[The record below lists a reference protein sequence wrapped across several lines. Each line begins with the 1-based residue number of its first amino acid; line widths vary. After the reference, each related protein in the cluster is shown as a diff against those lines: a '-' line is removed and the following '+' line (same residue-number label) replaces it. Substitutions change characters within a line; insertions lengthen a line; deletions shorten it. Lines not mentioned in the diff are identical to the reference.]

1 MRRGGAPLF
10 RGASCL
16 LSLLL
21 FTHSNGLARADGE
34 RRPRPVSV
42 WFRPFRDSLG
52 PPLGCGKERVQV
64 RECRDALR
72 AILLAALGS
81 ADLADCGALTGPV

>member
-1 MRRGGAPLF
+1 MEESEERRGYSVQERFQPALPL
-10 RGASCL
+10 CL
-16 LSLLL
+16 
-21 FTHSNGLARADGE
+21 FPHSNGLARADGE

-64 RECRDALR
+64 RECRDAAHPR
-72 AILLAALGS
+72 HPTGGS
-81 ADLADCGALTGPV
+81 LFRGPG